1 MLDGQRD
8 GMLLN
13 EVDDDLATATTGVDD
28 SSDNEV
34 ITHVR
39 VINEWTEFW
48 EDLAIRFTLNMNL
61 DM

>member
-39 VINEWTEFW
+39 VINEWTEF
-48 EDLAIRFTLNMNL
+48 
-61 DM
+61 